1 MSGIW
6 KGFKKVFSFGE
17 LKDVLYKDVGEGQ
30 FNLKRT
36 KQLEYMEWYFG
47 NLGRPEAEDL
57 LNAVG
62 KVFLF

>member
-1 MSGIW
+1 MFVAAQES
-6 KGFKKVFSFGE
+6 VSE
-17 LKDVLYKDVGEGQ
+17 LMKNDN
-30 FNLKRT
+30 FRRFLKSEEYEAINNPT